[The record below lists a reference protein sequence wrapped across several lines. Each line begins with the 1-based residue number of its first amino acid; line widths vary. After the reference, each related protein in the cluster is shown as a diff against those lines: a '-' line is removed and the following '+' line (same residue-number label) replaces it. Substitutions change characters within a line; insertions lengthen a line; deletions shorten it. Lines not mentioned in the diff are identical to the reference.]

1 MNYLMILYKFLYL
14 LQVKFMGASFRKVP
28 ISINYESNAYMQ
40 IDMFDMLCNEILF
53 SIFEYLNPSDLINV
67 RLLGTRF
74 NELIKENEL
83 LWKLL
88 YEKDFDVKH
97 KCCDNLSYKNKYKK
111 CHEMIIVNQ
120 NLNIRN
126 FDNATSLQK
135 LFSIFKM
142 SK

>member
-53 SIFEYLNPSDLINV
+53 SIFEYLNLIDLINV

-74 NELIKENEL
+74 NELIKEDNL

-88 YEKDFDVKH
+88 YETDFDVKH
-97 KCCDNLSYKNKYKK
+97 KCLDNLSYKGKYKK
-111 CHEMIIVNQ
+111 CCEMIVVNKK
-120 NLNIRN
+120 LNIKV
-126 FDNATSLQK
+126 FD
-135 LFSIFKM
+135 
-142 SK
+142 